1 MDWRE
6 ETQNRILRQ
15 EREYHDRMWKRHIEK
30 IWKQVQQ
37 HIESANR
44 RYNWQELKITVDEFD
59 RDEIILL
66 LRQRYN
72 YIVTYGKHANEI
84 IVYSRKSPRPH
95 YGGSA

>member
-6 ETQNRILRQ
+6 ETQNRILQQQQ
-15 EREYHDRMWKRHIEK
+15 EYEKRMWKQHIER
-30 IWKQVQQ
+30 IWKQIQR

-59 RDEIILL
+59 RDEIIFYI
-66 LRQRYN
+66 RRHYN
-72 YIVTYGKHANEI
+72 YNVTYGKHPDEI
-84 IVYSRKSPRPH
+84 IVFSRKSPRPY